1 MQQDERN
8 QGISS
13 ISLDEI
19 HLSKRSFLRTALA
32 LLLVGAGSEGVRADG
47 ATSSVW
53 TTFQTPEAFLAQAF
67 GGSAP
72 PAQLMDLDA
81 NKQGQLSAVF
91 GKSYPQARLRYWK
104 ANGKSAW
111 VLEDLG
117 KPGYQ
122 LTTAGFVV
130 KGGAIEMARVLIYR
144 ESRGEQV
151 GEASFLK
158 QFDGARLVGASL
170 DRNIDNISGAT
181 LSVLMMQRM
190 ARAAI
195 KLDSLTA

>member
-1 MQQDERN
+1 MQQKELNEMNSAITLND
-8 QGISS
+8 
-13 ISLDEI
+13 I
-19 HLSKRSFLRTALA
+19 HLSKRSFLRSALA
-32 LLLVGAGSEGVRADG
+32 LLLIGAGSTAVGADEGG
-47 ATSSVW
+47 SLW

-67 GGSAP
+67 GNSVP

-81 NKQGQLSAVF
+81 AKQSQISAVF
-91 GKSYPQARLRYWK
+91 GRAYPQSRLRYWK
-104 ANGKSAW
+104 AGGRSAW
-111 VLEDLG
+111 ILEDIG

-122 LTTAGFVV
+122 LTTAAFVV
-130 KGGAIEMARVLIYR
+130 KAGSIETARVLVYR

-151 GEASFLK
+151 GEASFLQ
-158 QFDGARLVGASL
+158 QFNGAKLNGTAL